1 MENTLFLMIAIANML
16 FASWTTFYGPRWV
29 LLITALCSLL
39 AWLAIFLSAGQS
51 PSYGLLAG
59 LPWST
64 MLVGIGW
71 FWRKFNID
79 PEDQRQDR

>member
-1 MENTLFLMIAIANML
+1 MLNELFLLIAIANMV

-29 LLITALCSLL
+29 LSITAVCSLV
-39 AWLAIFLSAGQS
+39 AWLAIFLSAGQP

-59 LPWST
+59 LTWST

-71 FWRKFNID
+71 FFRKY
-79 PEDQRQDR
+79 EMK